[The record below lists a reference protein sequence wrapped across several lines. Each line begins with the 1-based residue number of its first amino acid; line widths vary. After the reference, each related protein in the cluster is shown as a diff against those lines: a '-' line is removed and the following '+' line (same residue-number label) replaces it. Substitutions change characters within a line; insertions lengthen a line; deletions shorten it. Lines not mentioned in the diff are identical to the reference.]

1 VFPDGIPETMRFFK
15 GTGCDHCRG
24 SGCYG
29 RIAVIEYLPAS
40 PALRLAISRRAAV
53 DELRQHGLTAGL
65 MPLRDHA
72 LELVSGGVIPLEELR
87 AMLPPERLA
96 PEHRTES

>member
-1 VFPDGIPETMRFFK
+1 
-15 GTGCDHCRG
+15 
-24 SGCYG
+24 
-29 RIAVIEYLPAS
+29 VIEYLPAS

-53 DELRQHGLTAGL
+53 DELRQHGLKAGL

-72 LELVSGGVIPLEELR
+72 LELVSAGVIPLEELR

-96 PEHRTES
+96 PEHRDEGQAAVVHP